1 MLCSIHNLL
10 ILKVIRVGL
19 NSGLVG
25 RCGNS
30 VGLFLSLFLFL
41 SLSLFL
47 FLSLSFLFFFSLSL
61 FFFLSLFLFFFLSLS
76 FLLLL
81 SLLLRVVAVRV
92 TLRVTVATKVSLHNV
107 LGRGGSRLL
116 LLTLTL
122 RVTVATKVSL
132 HDVLSRGGSRLFLTL
147 LLTLTLRFFCSLAL
161 SLAII
166 TLAVD
171 GFVVRVS

>member
-47 FLSLSFLFFFSLSL
+47 FLSLSFFLLSLSLFFLLSLSL
-61 FFFLSLFLFFFLSLS
+61 FFFLSLSFF
-76 FLLLL
+76 LLL
-81 SLLLRVVAVRV
+81 SLLLRVVAVG
-92 TLRVTVATKVSLHNV
+92 VTVRVAVAAEVSLHDV

-116 LLTLTL
+116 LLTLTV

-132 HDVLSRGGSRLFLTL
+132 HNVLSRGGSGLLFLT
-147 LLTLTLRFFCSLAL
+147 LTLTLRFFCSLAL